1 MPAAVT
7 GNLGLENKK
16 VGMLIFLASEVMFF
30 TGLLGAYVVLRRT
43 AVWPDV
49 SSVLNLPLGF
59 LNTAILFASS
69 VFFQNG
75 VGQSY
80 SGNDRSAKLNWTAAL
95 FLGALFLGI
104 QSFEYHTLWS
114 VKNIHF
120 TGGLFGACFYI
131 MTAAHAAHLLAGI
144 FCLALFL
151 LFSKKTAT
159 FEALGLYWH
168 FVGAV
173 WLVLFAVLYLIA

>member
-1 MPAAVT
+1 MSAAVT

-16 VGMLIFLASEVMFF
+16 VGMLLFLASEVMFF
-30 TGLLGAYVVLRRT
+30 TGLLGAYAVLRKT
-43 AVWPDV
+43 TVWPDV
-49 SSVLNLPLGF
+49 STLLNFPLGF

-69 VFFQNG
+69 VFFQTG
-75 VGQSY
+75 VVQSS
-80 SGNDRSAKLNWTAAL
+80 SGNDRSAKLNWMAAL
-95 FLGALFLGI
+95 ILGGIFLGI
-104 QSFEYHTLWS
+104 QGFEYHTLWT
-114 VKNIHF
+114 VKNIYF

-131 MTAAHAAHLLAGI
+131 MTALHGLHLLAGM

-151 LFSKKTAT
+151 LFVKKTSS

-168 FVGAV
+168 FVGGV